1 MFFFLGAG
9 PAPALHNSGFTFD
22 EAILETGAN
31 FLEKIALN
39 FR

>member
-9 PAPALHNSGFTFD
+9 PAPVLHSANFNFD
-22 EAILETGAN
+22 ESILTTGAD
-31 FLEKIALN
+31 FMEKIALN